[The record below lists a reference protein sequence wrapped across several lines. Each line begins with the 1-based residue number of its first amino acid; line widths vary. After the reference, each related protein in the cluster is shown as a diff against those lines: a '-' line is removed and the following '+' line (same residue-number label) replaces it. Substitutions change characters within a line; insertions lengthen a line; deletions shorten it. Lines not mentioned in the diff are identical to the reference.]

1 MEKFFKR
8 PWIIV
13 AAIAAITAFFALQ
26 LPRAQLDNNNYRFVP
41 EKDPARVMAQKI
53 DDTFGSQVIVLIGLE
68 RKYGTVL
75 EPDFI
80 ERVRRYGA
88 EAKKIPL
95 VDEVTSIVSTDYIT
109 GSGDSIIVEPLVPE
123 GFSGTATE
131 LATLKDRVRSWEM
144 YDRALV
150 SDDFSATQILVSL
163 NVSPEDAGNSA
174 TIGGLKT
181 IKSLAKETFGDSA
194 TVYVTG
200 LPVFSSTVN
209 DAVGADLRVL
219 IPLVILVVLLVLFFS
234 FRRFVSIVL
243 PLITVLIATIW
254 SIGAMPLFGIKLSIL
269 STVLPVILVAVGSAY
284 GIHVVT
290 HYVEDRENSGTLD
303 DASHRKLVFD
313 MMSMINKPVFLA
325 ALTTFVG
332 FSSFCFTNVLPI
344 REFGFFSSWG
354 VVVSYLVSVT
364 LIPALFLI
372 RGPKPLSE
380 RSGKARLEREIAEF
394 SDPLSLAIADA
405 FSAIAKKRRTIL
417 ALAAV
422 AVVVSVFGLTKVVI
436 DNVLV
441 EYFKDDTDIVRSD
454 GFIRKEFGGSKLVSV
469 VIAGEKPGDVLRP
482 DVLSAIDGLSQ
493 YLGKNVPEVG
503 KVTSFTDLVKRIN
516 QVYNVDEDASGIKPR
531 TSIAPSNSASADA
544 AGASAESDFGFGDFG
559 SFETES
565 APAATPTAAD
575 SPAKNGARTLTARD
589 LAGLLQEARN
599 SAGASRVTADDL
611 VTAVRKAVNY
621 EGAAYYEIPR
631 DPARYGKTTDEELKQ
646 LVSNYLVLLSGD
658 IGAFADDPLEPTS
671 VRMNVQLRTVGQLDT
686 DRAIDEINRYV
697 AVNFPKDV
705 KVSIG
710 GQALVEKALNQL
722 VVQSQLSSVFVS
734 LLLVFLI
741 IAVSYRSVAAGLIG
755 LAPLSISILLNFAIM
770 GFMGIKLNI
779 GTALVASVSVG
790 IGIDYTIHYLAAY
803 HREYR
808 ASGGKGNFLRRTF
821 ATSGKAI
828 LINAISVGAGFA
840 VLMLSKFNILAE
852 LGLLIAFTML
862 SSSFVALTVLPAL
875 LEIVKPKFITKEI

>member
-1 MEKFFKR
+1 MDKFFKR

-13 AAIAAITAFFALQ
+13 AAIAAITVFFALQ

-41 EKDPARVMAQKI
+41 EKDPARVISQKI
-53 DDTFGSQVIVLIGLE
+53 DDTFGGQVIVLIGLE

-75 EPDFI
+75 DPDFI
-80 ERVRRYGA
+80 ARVRRYGV
-88 EAKKIPL
+88 EAKNLPI
-95 VDEVTSIVSTDYIT
+95 VEDVTSIVSTDYIT

-123 GFSGTATE
+123 GFSGTAAE
-131 LATLKDRVRSWEM
+131 LSTLKDRVRSWEM

-174 TIGGLKT
+174 AIGGLKT
-181 IKSLAKETFGDSA
+181 IKSLAKDTFGDAA

-254 SIGAMPLFGIKLSIL
+254 SIGAMPLFGVRLSIL

-290 HYVEDRENSGTLD
+290 HYVENRENAGTLD
-303 DASHRKLVFD
+303 GDSHRKLVFD
-313 MMSMINKPVFLA
+313 MMRIINKPVFLA

-354 VVVSYLVSVT
+354 VIVSYLVSVT

-380 RSGKARLEREIAEF
+380 KRGKQRLEHEIAEF

-417 ALAAV
+417 VLAAV

-441 EYFKDDTDIVRSD
+441 EYFKDDTDIVQSD
-454 GFIRKEFGGSKLVSV
+454 RFIRKEFGGSKLVSV

-482 DVLSAIDGLSQ
+482 DVLAAIDGLSQ

-516 QVYNVDEDASGIKPR
+516 QVYNVDEDPSGIKPR
-531 TSIAPSNSASADA
+531 AAIVPTPANDA
-544 AGASAESDFGFGDFG
+544 AAGDSDEPDFGFGDFG
-559 SFETES
+559 SFETETEA
-565 APAATPTAAD
+565 APAAV
-575 SPAKNGARTLTARD
+575 PASAKDGARALTVAD

-631 DPARYGKTTDEELKQ
+631 DPARYGKTSDEELKQ
-646 LVSNYLVLLSGD
+646 LVSNYLVLLSGN

-697 AVNFPKDV
+697 AANFPKDV
-705 KVSIG
+705 KVTIG

-741 IAVSYRSVAAGLIG
+741 IAISYRSVAAGLIG

-808 ASGGKGNFLRRTF
+808 ASGGNGNFLRRTF

-862 SSSFVALTVLPAL
+862 SSSFIALTVLPAI